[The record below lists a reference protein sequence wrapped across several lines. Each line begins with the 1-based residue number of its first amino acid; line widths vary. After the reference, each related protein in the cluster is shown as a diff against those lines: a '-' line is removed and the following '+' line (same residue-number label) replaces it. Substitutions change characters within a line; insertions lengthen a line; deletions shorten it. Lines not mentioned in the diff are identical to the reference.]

1 MVITKL
7 QLRPRINT
15 KRRLQPRLGIMNS
28 KFLLKV
34 SRIPPR
40 RKVMND
46 LFSDYINDFVIIYM
60 DDILIMSSSPE
71 EHMQHLRLVL
81 DRLRLHRVYAKMSK
95 CHFNQREVK
104 FLGHIVG
111 ADGIRVDPAKIAVVK
126 EWPVP
131 TNITELRQFL
141 GLANYFRKYIQGY
154 STLAAPLTSA
164 LSNLSSKKSFIL
176 TLKSNYY
183 FYCD

>member
-1 MVITKL
+1 
-7 QLRPRINT
+7 
-15 KRRLQPRLGIMNS
+15 
-28 KFLLKV
+28 
-34 SRIPPR
+34 
-40 RKVMND
+40 MND
-46 LFSDYINDFVIIYM
+46 LFSDYINDFVIIYL

-176 TLKSNYY
+176 TPNQLLLLLRLKRLSVALL
-183 FYCD
+183 FSRHLIFPSLLR

>member
-1 MVITKL
+1 
-7 QLRPRINT
+7 
-15 KRRLQPRLGIMNS
+15 
-28 KFLLKV
+28 
-34 SRIPPR
+34 
-40 RKVMND
+40 MND
-46 LFSDYINDFVIIYM
+46 LFSDYINDFVIIYL

-131 TNITELRQFL
+131 TNIT
-141 GLANYFRKYIQGY
+141 
-154 STLAAPLTSA
+154 
-164 LSNLSSKKSFIL
+164 
-176 TLKSNYY
+176 
-183 FYCD
+183 